1 MPVVALA
8 LALALTLALALS
20 SLSHSLNKQTPQ
32 RPLHPFPCAGSI
44 FDLASQLNSSYLRPA
59 RQPASQLQEG

>member
-20 SLSHSLNKQTPQ
+20 FLSHSLNKQTPH
-32 RPLHPFPCAGSI
+32 RTLDPFLYARSI
-44 FDLASQLNSSYLRPA
+44 F
-59 RQPASQLQEG
+59 